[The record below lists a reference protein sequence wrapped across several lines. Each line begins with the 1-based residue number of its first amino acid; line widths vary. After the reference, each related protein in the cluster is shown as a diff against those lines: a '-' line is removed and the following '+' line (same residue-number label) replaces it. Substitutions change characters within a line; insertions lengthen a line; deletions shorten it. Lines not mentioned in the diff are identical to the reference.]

1 MVLLPGWAAAED
13 GLTQVARSLV
23 SKSELDAV
31 AVSILRAA
39 GPVGMESVLALAETE
54 PELARSPAF
63 QAALDAVC
71 AQKDCAASRLFWY
84 TDLEAAKA
92 EAAKSGK
99 PILSLRLLGR
109 LDEELSCA
117 NSRFFRTV
125 LYADESISGRMR
137 ADWVLHW
144 QSVRP
149 VPKVTVDFGDGRR
162 LEGTITGNSL
172 HYLLDSKGRVV
183 DALPGLYA
191 PEIFRNA
198 LSGAESMARELGRLS
213 DQDFSAV
220 LATLHLQGYLTQER
234 TLARYLGKGDAVA
247 EATLTEFVE
256 RAGASPPSPS
266 ARQASAVSAS
276 KAIAEGPAL
285 RALTPGPLP
294 MPVPE
299 DEAVAL
305 AAKAYKEQTRLSE
318 GSRALLAGKLGTWV
332 GAENLE
338 ASLRRFEKLIAEDT
352 ARNELLL
359 HAAIHARLS
368 EVTTVPELDELT
380 DWIYETLFLSPQ
392 EDPWM
397 GLAPREVYS
406 VLTPV
411 P

>member
-1 MVLLPGWAAAED
+1 MRASPWRVSVVLSCMFLLPGWAAAGD
-13 GLTQVARSLV
+13 DLAQAARSLI
-23 SKSELDAV
+23 SKSELDLA
-31 AVSILRAA
+31 AVSMLRAA
-39 GPVGMESVLALAETE
+39 GPAGMEAVFALAEAE
-54 PELARSPAF
+54 PELAKSPVF

-84 TDLEAAKA
+84 TDLEAAKVA
-92 EAAKSGK
+92 AAKSRK

-125 LYADESISGRMR
+125 LYADESISGQMR
-137 ADWVLHW
+137 EDWVLHW

-172 HYLLDSKGRVV
+172 HYLLDSRGRVV

-191 PEIFRNA
+191 PEIFRSA
-198 LSGAESMARELGRLS
+198 LSGAESSARELGRLS
-213 DQDFSAV
+213 DQDFSAA
-220 LATLHLQGYLTQER
+220 LAALHLQSYLTRER
-234 TLARYLGKGDAVA
+234 TLATA
-247 EATLTEFVE
+247 FVQ
-256 RAGASPPSPS
+256 RAGARPPSPS

-285 RALTPGPLP
+285 RALTPGSLP
-294 MPVPE
+294 APVPE
-299 DEAVAL
+299 EQAVAL
-305 AAKAYKEQTRLSE
+305 AAKAYKERTRLSK

-338 ASLRRFEKLIAEDT
+338 ASLRRFETLIAEDT

-368 EVTTVPELDELT
+368 EVTAVPELDELT
-380 DWIYETLFLSPQ
+380 GWIYETLFLSPQ
-392 EDPWM
+392 ADPWM